1 MAEHDADLPDAL
13 KGIFIPPQPRLL
25 QDIQN
30 AQDNLDQVAK
40 LISSDPGVSAAVLKT
55 INSPF
60 YGLKREV
67 SSAKQAVMLLG
78 MNPVI
83 NLVRGLQ
90 LRAATVG
97 QKSKVDLTPFWDT
110 AQDTANI
117 AAAVAKQMQFDMA
130 DEAYT
135 LGLFS
140 NCGALLFAMN
150 DGSYIDNMKKAYS
163 VGQKGI
169 VEAENY
175 LMKTSHADL
184 GFAVAQQWKLPTRL
198 ADGIK
203 LHHHV
208 VKVLGSSDYEAS
220 FQNLLAVHKIAEHFA
235 LLFKRLGGQSSDAEF
250 AVCKAAIL
258 EHFTMSETD
267 FDDLRAAVTDVLGYL
282 PS

>member
-1 MAEHDADLPDAL
+1 MADNDADLPDVL

-30 AQDNLDQVAK
+30 SQDNLDQVAK

-55 INSPF
+55 VNSPF

-67 SSAKQAVMLLG
+67 ASIKQAVMLLG

-117 AAAVAKQMQFDMA
+117 AAAIAKQLKLDMA

-150 DGSYIDNMKKAYS
+150 DGNYIDNMKKAYS
-163 VGQKGI
+163 VGQRGI
-169 VEAENY
+169 VEAETY

-184 GFAVAQQWKLPTRL
+184 GFAVAQQWKLPARL
-198 ADGIK
+198 AEGIK

-208 VKVLGSSDYEAS
+208 AKVLADTTLDGQ
-220 FQNLLAVHKIAEHFA
+220 FQSLIALHKIAEHWA
-235 LLFKRLGGQSSDAEF
+235 MLFKRLGAQSNDAEF
-250 AVCKAAIL
+250 ASVRSAIL
-258 EHFTMSETD
+258 EHFVISETD
-267 FDDLRAAVTDVLGYL
+267 YEDLKAAVTDTLGYL
-282 PS
+282 PT